1 MTQGIREGA
10 ERARKI
16 VRDLR
21 VFARSQD
28 DVWQPVDLHEEIESS
43 LTLLNHLLKD
53 RVTVHRKLG
62 ELPHVECIRSS
73 IDQVFLNLL
82 ANAAQAIEGPGAIT
96 IETRREDDM
105 AVISIADTGPGIAP
119 DVIGRVFDPF
129 FTTKTVGEGTG
140 LGLSISY
147 EIVKKHGGE
156 ILAESP
162 AARRRGLHGAPPHRP
177 QGSGVTAEA
186 TVLLVDDEV
195 RVLDSLEALLAMDY
209 RVLRAERPEAALD
222 LLAAEPVALVISDQR
237 MPGMTGTEFL
247 ARCREVSPEAVRVLL
262 TAFTDADALMESINA
277 ANIYHFILKPWDPTE
292 LVHTVRRGV
301 ERHRLAAEREQLVRD
316 LAAKNTDLEATLV
329 DLRLTQDRVLR
340 EAAVRAQLQRY
351 VSPRLA
357 EMALGNPGLLDG
369 PGDWREAT
377 VLFADIRGYTRL
389 IETTPGPVVIRLL
402 DGYLNE
408 MIEVIFRH
416 QGTVEQLIGDEI
428 VVLFGV
434 TEDAADA
441 PGRAVRAAIDM
452 VAAVRGL
459 SKRWAAD
466 GLPRFDIGV
475 GIASGPVMAGTIGSA
490 ERREL
495 IVVGRPMIAAA
506 RIQRMTRLFEA
517 HIIAAESTFRD
528 VEALV
533 RHRELGSPKLKGLKD
548 RETLYEILG
557 MREPASTAP

>member
-1 MTQGIREGA
+1 M
-10 ERARKI
+10 
-16 VRDLR
+16 
-21 VFARSQD
+21 
-28 DVWQPVDLHEEIESS
+28 
-43 LTLLNHLLKD
+43 
-53 RVTVHRKLG
+53 
-62 ELPHVECIRSS
+62 
-73 IDQVFLNLL
+73 
-82 ANAAQAIEGPGAIT
+82 
-96 IETRREDDM
+96 
-105 AVISIADTGPGIAP
+105 
-119 DVIGRVFDPF
+119 
-129 FTTKTVGEGTG
+129 
-140 LGLSISY
+140 
-147 EIVKKHGGE
+147 
-156 ILAESP
+156 
-162 AARRRGLHGAPPHRP
+162 
-177 QGSGVTAEA
+177 TAEA

-209 RVLRAERPEAALD
+209 RVLRAERPDAALEV
-222 LLAAEPVALVISDQR
+222 LAREEVALVVSDQR
-237 MPGMTGTEFL
+237 MPGMTGTELL
-247 ARCREVSPEAVRVLL
+247 ARCRDVAPETVRVLL

-292 LVHTVRRGV
+292 LTHTVRRGV
-301 ERHRLAAEREQLVRD
+301 ERYLLAAERSRLVSD
-316 LAAKNTDLEATLV
+316 LAAKNADLESTLS
-329 DLRLTQDRVLR
+329 DLRATRDRAVH

-357 EMALGNPGLLDG
+357 DMALAGPSLLEE

-389 IETTPGPVVIRLL
+389 IETTPGPIVIRLL

-434 TEDAADA
+434 TEAGHDA

-452 VAAVRGL
+452 VAAVRRL
-459 SKRWAAD
+459 SARWAAD

-475 GIASGPVMAGTIGSA
+475 GIASGQVMAGTIGSA
-490 ERREL
+490 DRREL

-517 HIIAAESTFRD
+517 HIIAAEGTFRD
-528 VEALV
+528 VQGLV
-533 RHRELGSPKLKGLKD
+533 RHRELGSPKLKGLKE

-557 MREPASTAP
+557 LREDAAVIPG